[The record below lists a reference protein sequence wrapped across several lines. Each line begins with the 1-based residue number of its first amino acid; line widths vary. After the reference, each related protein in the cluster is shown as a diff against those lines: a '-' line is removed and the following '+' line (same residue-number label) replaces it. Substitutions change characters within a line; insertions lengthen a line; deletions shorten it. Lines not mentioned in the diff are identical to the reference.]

1 MGKLF
6 VIMGKSATGKDSLY
20 QRIVEDFPKLQ
31 EVVHIR
37 RARSVPGRPMAK
49 SIFLSVKK
57 KCTRCGRR

>member
-31 EVVHIR
+31 EVVIYDAPDPCR
-37 RARSVPGRPMAK
+37 GDLWQRV
-49 SIFLSVKK
+49 FF
-57 KCTRCGRR
+57 CQ